1 MKSTLSSQPLP
12 QLIEAYTQY
21 KQLMKL
27 SKSNTVET
35 DSVVTDISIE
45 LLVELE
51 DNIVA
56 KEYEERRKQRMST
69 ALVRMRVIIS
79 TIPNE
84 LTATPETMLTEAT
97 HQTDNNKVLHLAS
110 VNTTFPPPAS
120 SGTNN
125 MANRSANNNLNK
137 KYVVKILNPK
147 FDNTTHQYDMMATM
161 LDTTSEPILDTT
173 MIDFGM

>member
-1 MKSTLSSQPLP
+1 MKSTLSPPLS

-27 SKSNTVET
+27 SKSNTVEM
-35 DSVVTDISIE
+35 DKVVTDTSVE

-51 DNIVA
+51 DNLMA
-56 KEYEERRKQRMST
+56 KEYKQRNST
-69 ALVRMRVIIS
+69 VLVRMRVIIS
-79 TIPNE
+79 ITPNE
-84 LTATPETMLTEAT
+84 LTAAPETMLTTAT
-97 HQTDNNKVLHLAS
+97 HTIDNNKVQHLAS

-125 MANRSANNNLNK
+125 MPANNNLNK
-137 KYVVKILNPK
+137 KYVVKIINPK
-147 FDNTTHQYDMMATM
+147 LDNTTHQYDMMATM

-173 MIDFGM
+173 MIDFGT

>member
-1 MKSTLSSQPLP
+1 
-12 QLIEAYTQY
+12 
-21 KQLMKL
+21 MKL
-27 SKSNTVET
+27 SKSNMVEM
-35 DSVVTDISIE
+35 DNFVVDTSIE

-51 DNIVA
+51 DNLIA
-56 KEYEERRKQRMST
+56 KEYDDRRKQRIST

-79 TIPNE
+79 ITPNE
-84 LTATPETMLTEAT
+84 LTAAPEAMLTEAPHT
-97 HQTDNNKVLHLAS
+97 SDNNKVQHLAS

-125 MANRSANNNLNK
+125 TLANNNLNK
-137 KYVVKILNPK
+137 KYVVKILSPK
-147 FDNTTHQYDMMATM
+147 LDNTTHQYDMMATM

>member
-1 MKSTLSSQPLP
+1 M
-12 QLIEAYTQY
+12 
-21 KQLMKL
+21 
-27 SKSNTVET
+27 VEMDAVVIDT
-35 DSVVTDISIE
+35 SVE

-51 DNIVA
+51 DNLIA
-56 KEYEERRKQRMST
+56 KEYDDRRKQRIST

-79 TIPNE
+79 ITPNE
-84 LTATPETMLTEAT
+84 LTAAPEAALTEAAHT
-97 HQTDNNKVLHLAS
+97 TETNKVQHLAS

-125 MANRSANNNLNK
+125 MANMPANNLNK
-137 KYVVKILNPK
+137 KYVVKIINPK